1 MPSNIFRSS
10 QRAFRIPAAVHLS
23 APPRRYNPAKAIPG
37 EAAPNPI
44 DIWFTLTTEL
54 HGGGIRIV
62 APKGFHFPQVCRYF
76 SLDIMRA
83 DHPEVEPLPAG
94 SVCSADGMQ
103 TLSIDVPSNPIYV
116 LT

>member
-1 MPSNIFRSS
+1 M
-10 QRAFRIPAAVHLS
+10 HLS